1 MNSFFNY
8 LKAVRGE
15 LSHVSWPSTS
25 QAMGYTLLVVAI
37 SLFVAVLL
45 GAFDF
50 VFTFLIEEFIRV
62 F

>member
-8 LKAVRGE
+8 LKDVRGE
-15 LSHVSWPSTS
+15 MQHVSWPTR
-25 QAMGYTLLVVAI
+25 QQTFAYTLLVIGI

-45 GAFDF
+45 GAFDSL
-50 VFTFLIEEFIRV
+50 FTNLAERFI